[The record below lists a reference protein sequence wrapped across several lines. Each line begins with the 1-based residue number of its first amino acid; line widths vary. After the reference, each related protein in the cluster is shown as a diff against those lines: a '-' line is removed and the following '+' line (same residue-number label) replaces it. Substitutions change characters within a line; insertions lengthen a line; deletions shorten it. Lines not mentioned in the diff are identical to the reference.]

1 MADPLQMHAG
11 QVFPPATWNVPVKF
25 CYTCAGTVFR
35 PILDLGEQPI
45 AERDVGGGRH
55 PLALQ
60 ECTACGLVQ
69 LTWEVDRS
77 EVFPVDHPYTTGST
91 LAMVAHFAALA
102 REVSGVLAP
111 GGDLVIDIGAN
122 DGTFLRELRE
132 LRDTEVRLLGVE
144 PTNQAE
150 KLRRAGIPVRQEF
163 WSFAGAREI
172 ARQHGRARVV
182 TASNVLAHV
191 ASQHDF
197 LSAVSEVLADD
208 GVFVT
213 ENHDLASVINGMQ
226 IDTVYHEHL
235 RYYSVASLGQ
245 ALAMHGFLIDRVEK
259 IPVHGGSFRTWA
271 VKQQP
276 GLQARVT
283 AIREHLRELVSE
295 ANRHGRVYGIGA
307 TTRATPLIH
316 WAGLRE
322 KLHAVAE
329 VPGSEKIGHR
339 IPGTQVPVVPEADM
353 VADDRCSAAVLLAW
367 HLEDWIVPAL
377 RKAGFTAD
385 IIVPLPEVRVL
396 HA

>member
-1 MADPLQMHAG
+1 MGEPSWPSETP
-11 QVFPPATWNVPVKF
+11 FPQAAWNGPVRF
-25 CYTCAGTVFR
+25 CYTCSGTAFR

-55 PLALQ
+55 PLGLQ
-60 ECTACGLVQ
+60 ECTNCGLVQ
-69 LTWEVDRS
+69 LTWEVDRN
-77 EVFPVDHPYTTGST
+77 EVFPVGHPYTTGST
-91 LAMVAHFAALA
+91 LAMCAHFAALA
-102 REVSGVLAP
+102 REVSPLLGD
-111 GGDLVIDIGAN
+111 GDLIIDIGAN
-122 DGTFLRELRE
+122 DGTFLTELRE
-132 LRDTEVRLLGVE
+132 WRADSIRLLGVE
-144 PTNQAE
+144 PTNQSA
-150 KLRRAGIPVRQEF
+150 KLRAAGIPVRQEF

-172 ARQHGRARVV
+172 ARQYGRAKVV
-182 TASNVLAHV
+182 TASNVMAHV

-208 GVFVT
+208 GVLIT

-235 RYYSVASLGQ
+235 RYYSVASLGYV
-245 ALAMHGFLIDRVEK
+245 LSMHGFLIDRVDK

-271 VKQQP
+271 VRQQP
-276 GLQARVT
+276 GLQGRVS
-283 AIREHLRELVSE
+283 ASREHLRELVSG

-329 VPGSEKIGHR
+329 VPGSEKIGQR
-339 IPGTQVPVVPEADM
+339 IPGTRIPIVPEDNMIADER
-353 VADDRCSAAVLLAW
+353 AGAAVLLAW
-367 HLEDWIVPAL
+367 HLEDWIVPKL

-396 HA
+396 HAE